1 MIVALTY
8 RLSRSNAELRREIRD
23 LRCEAAA
30 LHQEVAALRHLLRL
44 EVNP

>member
-1 MIVALTY
+1 MIAGLAY
-8 RLSRSNAELRREIRD
+8 RLAQKNAELRRDLRD
-23 LRCEAAA
+23 LRCENSS